1 MDTDSDTDTTI
12 NLTSPDDD
20 DFEENDEIQD
30 AYPVYPPVYLD
41 AIVCSSDDDYF
52 RFHVDQGQAIAIR
65 LSFINTFGDIDVSLY
80 GQSGAEISF
89 THSTTD
95 NEELSYP
102 AEESGEYTIK
112 IYGWENAVNTYGL
125 KVILTDADADTD
137 SDSNTENH

>member
-1 MDTDSDTDTTI
+1 MYLNTI
-12 NLTSPDDD
+12 
-20 DFEENDEIQD
+20 IIWCD
-30 AYPVYPPVYLD
+30 ASCGDNIYKL
-41 AIVCSSDDDYF
+41 
-52 RFHVDQGQAIAIR
+52 
-65 LSFINTFGDIDVSLY
+65 INTFGDIDVSLY